1 LGCSNHVWQG
11 FISLINKNKAG
22 KWIAPDMRGH
32 GGSDWADSY
41 ALGHHAYDLIPIIK
55 DEKDIFIVGHSMG
68 ALIAMV
74 LASGIFD
81 LNIKAVLGIGP
92 KVDWPAEER
101 IKLHAFASK
110 PIRWFTTR
118 EEAIERYLLVS
129 GLKGIIDP
137 TDEQLTQAIF
147 KGSEGFRL
155 SADPKTVNVG
165 GPPEGIFAA
174 ASFATKCKL
183 ACGETDNVT
192 SIDRL
197 RSLDPDA
204 VVLSGLSHNAHVED
218 PLTIWKVV
226 QSMDTA

>member
-1 LGCSNHVWQG
+1 
-11 FISLINKNKAG
+11 
-22 KWIAPDMRGH
+22 MRGH

-101 IKLHAFASK
+101 IKLNAFASK
-110 PIRWFTTR
+110 PIRWYTTR

-137 TDEQLTQAIF
+137 TEEQLNQAIF

-197 RSLDPDA
+197 RLLDPDA
-204 VVLSGLSHNAHVED
+204 VVLNGLSHNAHVED

>member
-1 LGCSNHVWQG
+1 
-11 FISLINKNKAG
+11 
-22 KWIAPDMRGH
+22 MRGH
-32 GGSDWADSY
+32 GGSDWTDSY

-101 IKLHAFASK
+101 IKLNAFASK
-110 PIRWFTTR
+110 PVRWFTTR

-197 RSLDPDA
+197 RSLDPNA